1 MALQL
6 QNFADSLA
14 KALNIW
20 KCHVPYIGEHSALF
34 CDLFPHL

>member
-6 QNFADSLA
+6 HNFADSLA
-14 KALNIW
+14 KTLNIL
-20 KCHVPYIGEHSALF
+20 KYHASYIEEHSALF

>member
-14 KALNIW
+14 KTLNIL
-20 KCHVPYIGEHSALF
+20 KYHVSYIEEHSALF